1 MAPCT
6 ASGGMDVGLLLMLQ
20 AAAPEASITAEAVEG
35 STALTLDFKG
45 VDCFFFIFTLST
57 IVCNT

>member
-1 MAPCT
+1 
-6 ASGGMDVGLLLMLQ
+6 MDVGLLLMLQ

-45 VDCFFFIFTLST
+45 VDCFFGFFYPLYDRL
-57 IVCNT
+57 